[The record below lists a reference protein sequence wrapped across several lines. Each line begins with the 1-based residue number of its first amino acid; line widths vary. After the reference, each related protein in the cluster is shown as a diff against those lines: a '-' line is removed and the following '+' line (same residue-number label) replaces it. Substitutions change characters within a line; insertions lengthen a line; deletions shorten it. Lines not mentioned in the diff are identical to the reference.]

1 MRILMLLVGVLATFG
16 AGAEERLQVSAG
28 VAHDTNF
35 ESTYG
40 WQLDYAHG
48 FNEHAFLAFGWINE
62 GHQVDN
68 HRDGFAAQIWARAG
82 LSENLSFA
90 FGAGGY
96 AYFDTVRDQPHP
108 TTAPYDNNHGLALI
122 TSAELTWY
130 MDQPWQVYLRAN
142 RMQAEGQL
150 TTMVLIG
157 VGYEFDA
164 RSSHAPGHDPAPG
177 GPSPADESFDNE
189 MALYLG
195 RSTLNSFAVEGASA
209 YAVEYRRSLA
219 HYADWSVSWLDEG
232 SNNIISRRGVA
243 SQLWLVGPMLHERLA
258 FGLGMGIYI
267 AADQDDKVPNIDD
280 SEDKRVSGILSLS
293 ASYRFDPRW
302 FARLSFNRIV
312 TRYDRDADVILLGG
326 GYRF

>member
-1 MRILMLLVGVLATFG
+1 MRILMLLAGILTTFG
-16 AGAEERLQVSAG
+16 AGAEEQLQVAAG
-28 VAHDTNF
+28 VAHNTNF

-48 FNEHAFLAFGWINE
+48 LNEHAFLTLGWINE
-62 GHQVDN
+62 GHQVDD
-68 HRDGFAAQIWARAG
+68 HRDGLTAQIWGRTDLPG
-82 LSENLSFA
+82 RLSLA

-96 AYFDTVRDQPHP
+96 AYFDTVRDEPHP

-130 MDQPWQVYLRAN
+130 MDQSWQVYLRAN

-157 VGYEFDA
+157 LGYEFDA
-164 RSSHAPGHDPAPG
+164 RLNYTPGHDPALVE
-177 GPSPADESFDNE
+177 PSPTGESLDNE

-219 HYADWSVSWLDEG
+219 RYADWSVSWLDEG
-232 SNNIISRRGVA
+232 SNNIISRRGMA
-243 SQLWLVGPMLHERLA
+243 SQLWLVGPMLHERLT
-258 FGLGMGIYI
+258 FGLGMGVYI

-293 ASYRFDPRW
+293 ASYRFAPRW
-302 FARLSFNRIV
+302 SARISFNRIV